1 MSEQPRPSQEES
13 AVPAWSDQRIDQVIG
28 NLLRIGVIA
37 SAVVVL
43 VGGVLFIAREGRQP
57 SPKLDTFRAE
67 PEELRRPGAILRETP
82 TLNSRALIMLG
93 LLLLIATPVAR
104 VIFSIFAFTLQRDY
118 LYVLFTVIVLAVL
131 LYSLFSG
138 YLSDSGA
145 LGFLD
150 ERPGTMIVSASGD
163 CLDPASR
170 LK

>member
-1 MSEQPRPSQEES
+1 MSEQPHPNLAENRLPG
-13 AVPAWSDQRIDQVIG
+13 WSDYRIDQVIG

-43 VGGVLFIAREGRQP
+43 AGGVLFLLREGRQP
-57 SPKLDTFRAE
+57 SPDLRTFREE
-67 PEELRRPGAILRETP
+67 PEELRRPGAILQETA

-104 VIFSIFAFTLQRDY
+104 VIFSIFAFALQRDY
-118 LYVLFTVIVLAVL
+118 LYVLFTVLVLAVL

-145 LGFLD
+145 L
-150 ERPGTMIVSASGD
+150 
-163 CLDPASR
+163 
-170 LK
+170 